1 MAVKTQGNI
10 TVTYNGSALQAYLN
24 TQSIEAIVN
33 EIDTTTLASTGME
46 KIPGPSGW
54 SVNVGGF
61 WAKAL
66 DDILGPDAIS
76 PPATL
81 RTLAVVIGASGAQVT
96 YTWTSNAFISNYRA
110 DASDPNG
117 VWTWTGTL
125 AVSGV
130 PTRS

>member
-10 TVTYNGSALQAYLN
+10 IVNYNSNALQSHLN
-24 TQSIEAIVN
+24 TQSLEAIVN
-33 EIDTTTLASTGME
+33 EIDTTTLASTGQE

-54 SVNVGGF
+54 TVNIGGF

-66 DDILGPDAIS
+66 DDILGPDMVS
-76 PPATL
+76 PPSTL
-81 RTLAVVIGASGAQVT
+81 RTLFVTIGASGAQVT
-96 YTWTSNAFISNYRA
+96 YTWTTNAFISNYRV

-117 VWTWTGTL
+117 VWTWTATL

-130 PTRS
+130 PVRS

>member
-1 MAVKTQGNI
+1 MPVKTQGNI
-10 TVTYNGSALQAYLN
+10 SVTYNGTAITAYLN
-24 TQSIEAIVN
+24 SHSLEAIVA
-33 EIDTTTLASTGME
+33 EIDTTNFSSSGQE
-46 KIPGPSGW
+46 KTPGPTNW

-66 DDILGPDAIS
+66 DDLLGPDLVS
-76 PPATL
+76 PPSTL
-81 RTLAVVIGASGAQVT
+81 RTLVVVLGASGAQVT
-96 YTWTSNAFISNYRA
+96 YTWTSNAFIQNYRA

-125 AVSGV
+125 AVSGS